1 MKDLII
7 FDENLKKEYNSK
19 YILGIDEAGRG
30 PLAGPVCVAGVILN
44 PNFIEEN
51 INDSKTI
58 TKIKR
63 EKLSDL
69 IIKNSLYYKRVLIS
83 NLDIDKIG
91 INGAIKK
98 GVLEIINDLK
108 NNFYNIYE
116 KTFIAIDK
124 MQFKLDD
131 YNFLYLDFKKGDK
144 LSYSIA
150 SASIIAKV
158 YRDNY
163 MFEIDK
169 KLNYKY
175 DFSNNKGYGTKKHY
189 YLIGEYGLSDYHRK
203 TYKINKNKWN

>member
-7 FDENLKKEYNSK
+7 FDDNLKKEYNQK

-30 PLAGPVCVAGVILN
+30 PLAGPVCVSGVVLKS
-44 PNFIEEN
+44 NFIEEN

-58 TKIKR
+58 TKLKR

-69 IIKNSLYYKRVLIS
+69 IIKNSLYYKIVLIS
-83 NLDIDKIG
+83 NTDIDKLG
-91 INGAIKK
+91 INEAIKQ

-108 NNFYNIYE
+108 NNYFDIYN
-116 KTFIAIDK
+116 KTFIALDK
-124 MQFKLDD
+124 MQFKLDE

-163 MFEIDK
+163 MFQIDK

-175 DFSNNKGYGTKKHY
+175 DFTNNKGYGTKKHY
-189 YLIGEYGLSDYHRK
+189 QLIREYGISEYHRK
-203 TYKINKNKWN
+203 TYKIAQNK